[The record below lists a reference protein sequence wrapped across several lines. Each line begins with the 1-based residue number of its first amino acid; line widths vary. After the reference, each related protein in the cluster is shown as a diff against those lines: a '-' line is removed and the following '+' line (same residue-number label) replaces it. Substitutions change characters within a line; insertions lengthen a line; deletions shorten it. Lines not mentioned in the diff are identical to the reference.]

1 MNVLTSIT
9 VLGFL
14 IFFHEMGH
22 FLAAILQGIYVDGF
36 SIGFGPSV
44 IKKKYKN
51 ITYSL
56 RAFPLGGFVSFPD
69 EELNNID
76 PNDENLLKNR
86 PVIQKVIVISAGVFA
101 NLILAYTLLIV
112 NVTTIGIP
120 FDPEP
125 GILVLAIQ
133 PEKPASL
140 AGLQAGDK
148 ILKIENH
155 TLGVG
160 DQAVSALVK
169 DIQNASENP
178 ISITIDRDG
187 VLKDLTLV
195 PKNID
200 GKGTIGAQLQPNIK
214 KETKKT
220 KNILELFNYTN
231 NEFSS
236 LLVKTIQGYKGLI
249 TNFSSTAQQ
258 LSGPVKIVEIGA
270 QLSQQGGTGILL
282 FAALISINLAVLNS
296 LPLPLLDGGQLV
308 FTLIEGFRGKP
319 VPVKVQ
325 MVVTQSSFFL
335 LVGLSVLLIIRD
347 TSQLLIVQR
356 LLSQLINFKNC
367 SPSC

>member
-1 MNVLTSIT
+1 
-9 VLGFL
+9 
-14 IFFHEMGH
+14 MGH
-22 FLAAILQGIYVDGF
+22 FLAATLQGIYVDGF
-36 SIGFGPSV
+36 SIGFGPSIV
-44 IKKKYKN
+44 QKRFKN

-69 EELNNID
+69 EEINSID
-76 PNDENLLKNR
+76 PKDPNLLKNR
-86 PVIQKVIVISAGVFA
+86 PVIQRVIVISAGVFA
-101 NLILAYTLLIV
+101 NLILAYTILIV

-125 GILVLAIQ
+125 GILVLATQ
-133 PEKPASL
+133 PEKAASL

-148 ILKIENH
+148 ILKIESK
-155 TLGVG
+155 TLGAG

-169 DIQNASENP
+169 QIQNASENP
-178 ISITIDRDG
+178 ISIKIDRDG
-187 VLKDLTLV
+187 VLKDLTLI

-220 KNILELFNYTN
+220 KNIFELFEYTN

-308 FTLIEGFRGKP
+308 FTLIEGLRGKP

-335 LVGLSVLLIIRD
+335 LVGLSVLLIVRD

-356 LLSQLINFKNC
+356 LLNQ
-367 SPSC
+367 

>member
-36 SIGFGPSV
+36 SIGFGPS
-44 IKKKYKN
+44 IIQKKYKD

-76 PNDENLLKNR
+76 SKDPNLLKNR
-86 PVIQKVIVISAGVFA
+86 PIIQRAIVISAGVLA
-101 NLILAYTLLIV
+101 NLLLAYIILIINVSTL
-112 NVTTIGIP
+112 GIP

-125 GILVLAIQ
+125 GILVLATQ
-133 PEKPASL
+133 PEKAASV
-140 AGLQAGDK
+140 AGLETGDK
-148 ILKIENH
+148 IIKIESKN
-155 TLGVG
+155 LGVG
-160 DQAVSALVK
+160 DQAVSYLVK
-169 DIQNASENP
+169 EIQNSSDKA
-178 ISITIDRDG
+178 ISIEIERNG
-187 VLKDLTLV
+187 IFKNITLI
-195 PKNID
+195 PKNVD
-200 GKGTIGAQLQPNIK
+200 GKGTIGAQLQPNVS
-214 KETKKT
+214 KETKKI
-220 KNILELFNYTN
+220 KGVYELFKYTN
-231 NEFSS
+231 KEFSS

-270 QLSQQGGTGILL
+270 QLSEQGGTGILL

-308 FTLIEGFRGKP
+308 FTLIEGLRGKP

-325 MVVTQSSFFL
+325 MAVTQSSFFL

-356 LLSQLINFKNC
+356 LLNQ
-367 SPSC
+367 

>member
-36 SIGFGPSV
+36 SIGFGPS
-44 IKKKYKN
+44 IIQTKYKEV
-51 ITYSL
+51 TYSF

-76 PNDENLLKNR
+76 SKDPNLLKNR
-86 PVIQKVIVISAGVFA
+86 PIIQRVIVISAGVIA
-101 NLILAYTLLIV
+101 NLILAYTILIF
-112 NVTTIGIP
+112 NVATVGIP

-125 GILVLAIQ
+125 GILILATQ
-133 PEKPASL
+133 PDKAADL
-140 AGLQAGDK
+140 AGLEAGDK
-148 ILKIENH
+148 ILKFESSI
-155 TLGVG
+155 LGVG
-160 DQAVSALVK
+160 DQAISSLVK
-169 DIQNASENP
+169 KIQTSSENP
-178 ISITIDRDG
+178 ISIEIERNG
-187 VLKDLTLV
+187 VLKDIVLI
-195 PKNID
+195 PKNVE
-200 GKGTIGAQLQPNIK
+200 GKGTIGAQLQPNIR

-220 KNILELFNYTN
+220 KNFYEIFKYAN

-236 LLVKTIQGYKGLI
+236 LLAKTIQGYKGLI

-319 VPVKVQ
+319 VPVKIQ
-325 MVVTQSSFFL
+325 MAVTQSSFFL

-356 LLSQLINFKNC
+356 LLNQ
-367 SPSC
+367 

>member
-1 MNVLTSIT
+1 MHVI
-9 VLGFL
+9 
-14 IFFHEMGH
+14 
-22 FLAAILQGIYVDGF
+22 AAKAVA
-36 SIGFGPSV
+36 FGEAQHPSF
-44 IKKKYKN
+44 KKYVSKVVANATALSNSLKLRGINIVSDGTDTHLVLVDLRNLCITGLTAETALESVGITCNKN
-51 ITYSL
+51 
-56 RAFPLGGFVSFPD
+56 
-69 EELNNID
+69 
-76 PNDENLLKNR
+76 
-86 PVIQKVIVISAGVFA
+86 
-101 NLILAYTLLIV
+101 
-112 NVTTIGIP
+112 GIP
-120 FDPEP
+120 FDPDP
-125 GILVLAIQ
+125 GILVLATQ
-133 PEKPASL
+133 QDKAASI

-148 ILKIENH
+148 ILKIESS

-169 DIQNASENP
+169 EIQNSSENP

-220 KNILELFNYTN
+220 KNIFELFKYTN

-356 LLSQLINFKNC
+356 LLNQ
-367 SPSC
+367 

>member
-36 SIGFGPSV
+36 SLGFGPSI

-69 EELNNID
+69 EEINNID
-76 PNDENLLKNR
+76 PKDPNLLKNR
-86 PVIQKVIVISAGVFA
+86 PVIQRVIVISAGVFA
-101 NLILAYTLLIV
+101 NLILAYTILIV

-125 GILVLAIQ
+125 GILVLATQ
-133 PEKPASL
+133 PEKAASL

-148 ILKIENH
+148 ILEIESSA
-155 TLGVG
+155 LGVG
-160 DQAVSALVK
+160 DQAVSTLVK
-169 DIQNASENP
+169 EIQNSSEKP

-187 VLKDLTLV
+187 VQKDLTLV

-214 KETKKT
+214 KETQKT
-220 KNILELFNYTN
+220 KNIFELFKYTN

-308 FTLIEGFRGKP
+308 FTLIEGFSGKP
-319 VPVKVQ
+319 IPIKVQ

-356 LLSQLINFKNC
+356 LFNQ
-367 SPSC
+367 

>member
-36 SIGFGPSV
+36 SIGFGPA
-44 IKKKYKN
+44 IIQKKYKD
-51 ITYSL
+51 ITYSF

-76 PNDENLLKNR
+76 PKDPNLLKNR
-86 PVIQKVIVISAGVFA
+86 PIIQRVIVISAGVFA
-101 NLILAYTLLIV
+101 NLILAYTILIL

-125 GILVLAIQ
+125 GILVLATQ
-133 PEKPASL
+133 PDKAASI
-140 AGLQAGDK
+140 AGLQPGDK
-148 ILKIENH
+148 ILKIETRN
-155 TLGVG
+155 LGVG
-160 DQAVSALVK
+160 DQAVSNLVK
-169 DIQNASENP
+169 EIQKSSNKP
-178 ISITIDRDG
+178 ILLQIERDG
-187 VLKDLTLV
+187 VFKDLTLV

-200 GKGTIGAQLQPNIK
+200 GKGTIGAQLQPNIN

-220 KNILELFNYTN
+220 KDIFELFKYTN
-231 NEFSS
+231 NQFSS

-296 LPLPLLDGGQLV
+296 LPLPLLDGGQLL

-319 VPVKVQ
+319 VPVKLQ

-356 LLSQLINFKNC
+356 LLNQ
-367 SPSC
+367 

>member
-1 MNVLTSIT
+1 MNVLTSVT

-36 SIGFGPSV
+36 SIGFGPS
-44 IKKKYKN
+44 IIQKKYKN

-69 EELNNID
+69 EEQNNID
-76 PNDENLLKNR
+76 PADPNLLKNR
-86 PVIQKVIVISAGVFA
+86 PIFQRIIVISAGVFA
-101 NLILAYTLLIV
+101 NLILAYTILII

-120 FDPEP
+120 YDPEP
-125 GILVLAIQ
+125 GIIVLATQ
-133 PEKPASL
+133 PEKAAFN
-140 AGLQAGDK
+140 AGLEPGDK
-148 ILKIENH
+148 ILKIEGNI
-155 TLGVG
+155 LGSG
-160 DQAVSALVK
+160 DQAVSSIVK
-169 DIQNASENP
+169 VIQSSSEKPIAIKIERSGTYQDI
-178 ISITIDRDG
+178 T
-187 VLKDLTLV
+187 LT

-200 GKGTIGAQLQPNIK
+200 GKGTIGAQLQPNIRK
-214 KETKKT
+214 DTKKT
-220 KNILELFNYTN
+220 KNFKDLFIYTN

-236 LLVKTIQGYKGLI
+236 LLIKTIQGYRGLI

-258 LSGPVKIVEIGA
+258 LSGPIKIVEIGA
-270 QLSQQGGTGILL
+270 QLSEQGGNGILI

-319 VPVKVQ
+319 VPAKVQ
-325 MVVTQSSFFL
+325 IAVTQSSFFL

-356 LLSQLINFKNC
+356 LFNQ
-367 SPSC
+367 

>member
-36 SIGFGPSV
+36 SIGFGPSI
-44 IKKKYKN
+44 IKKNYRN
-51 ITYSL
+51 ITFSF

-69 EELNNID
+69 EEQNNINPDD
-76 PNDENLLKNR
+76 PNLLKNR
-86 PVIQKVIVISAGVFA
+86 PIIQKIIVISAGVFA
-101 NLILAYTLLIV
+101 NLILAYSILII

-120 FDPEP
+120 YEPEP
-125 GILVLAIQ
+125 GILVLATQ
-133 PEKPASL
+133 SEKAAFE
-140 AGLQAGDK
+140 AGLEPGDK
-148 ILKIENH
+148 ILKLENNI
-155 TLGVG
+155 LGVG
-160 DQAVSALVK
+160 DQAVSTLVK
-169 DIQNASENP
+169 EIQKSSEVP
-178 ISITIDRDG
+178 LSIEVDRAG
-187 VLKDLTLV
+187 ILKRLTLI
-195 PKNID
+195 PKNVD
-200 GKGTIGAQLQPNIK
+200 GKGTIGAQLQPNIR

-220 KNILELFNYTN
+220 KSIFEIFKYSNK
-231 NEFSS
+231 EFSS
-236 LLVKTIQGYKGLI
+236 LLIKTIQGYKGLV

-270 QLSQQGGTGILL
+270 QLSEQGGTGILL

-296 LPLPLLDGGQLV
+296 LPLPLLDGGQLL

-325 MVVTQSSFFL
+325 MAVTQSSFFL

-356 LLSQLINFKNC
+356 LLNQ
-367 SPSC
+367 

>member
-36 SIGFGPSV
+36 SIGFGPSI

-51 ITYSL
+51 ITYSF

-69 EELNNID
+69 EEINNID
-76 PNDENLLKNR
+76 PKDPNLLKNR
-86 PVIQKVIVISAGVFA
+86 PIIQRVIVISAGVFA
-101 NLILAYTLLIV
+101 NLILAYTILVL

-125 GILVLAIQ
+125 GILVLATQ
-133 PEKPASL
+133 PDKAASI

-148 ILKIENH
+148 IIKIETNP
-155 TLGVG
+155 LGIG
-160 DQAVSALVK
+160 DQAVSTLVEN
-169 DIQNASENP
+169 IQNSSEKP
-178 ISITIDRDG
+178 ISLEIDRDG
-187 VLKDLTLV
+187 VFKEITLV
-195 PKNID
+195 PKNIN
-200 GKGTIGAQLQPNIK
+200 GKGTIGAQLQPNLR

-220 KNILELFNYTN
+220 KNFFEIIKYSN
-231 NEFSS
+231 NEFTS
-236 LLVKTIQGYKGLI
+236 LLIKTIQGYKGLI
-249 TNFSSTAQQ
+249 TNFASTAQQ

-270 QLSQQGGTGILL
+270 QLSEQGGTGILL

-325 MVVTQSSFFL
+325 MAVTQSSFFL

-356 LLSQLINFKNC
+356 LLNQ
-367 SPSC
+367 

>member
-36 SIGFGPSV
+36 SIGFGPS
-44 IKKKYKN
+44 IIQKKYKD
-51 ITYSL
+51 ITYSF

-76 PNDENLLKNR
+76 PKDPNLLKNR
-86 PVIQKVIVISAGVFA
+86 PIIQRVIVICAGVFA
-101 NLILAYTLLIV
+101 NLILAYVILII
-112 NVTTIGIP
+112 NLTTVGIP
-120 FDPEP
+120 FDPDP
-125 GILVLAIQ
+125 GILVLATQ
-133 PEKPASL
+133 PDKAAFL
-140 AGLQAGDK
+140 AGLEPGDK
-148 ILKIENH
+148 ILKVGTS
-155 TLGVG
+155 TLEIG
-160 DQAVSALVK
+160 DQAVSTLVK
-169 DIQNASENP
+169 KIQNSPGNP
-178 ISITIDRDG
+178 VSISIERDG
-187 VLKDLTLV
+187 VFKDLTLI
-195 PKNID
+195 PNNIN
-200 GKGTIGAQLQPNIK
+200 GKGTIGAQLQPNVR

-220 KNILELFNYTN
+220 KNLYELLTFTN
-231 NEFSS
+231 SEFSS
-236 LLVKTIQGYKGLI
+236 LLVKTIQGYRGLI

-319 VPVKVQ
+319 VPVKIQ
-325 MVVTQSSFFL
+325 TVVTQSSFFL

-356 LLSQLINFKNC
+356 LFNQ
-367 SPSC
+367 

>member
-22 FLAAILQGIYVDGF
+22 FLAAIIQGIYVDGF
-36 SIGFGPSV
+36 SIGFVPS
-44 IKKKYKN
+44 IIQKKYKS

-76 PNDENLLKNR
+76 PKDPNLLKNR
-86 PVIQKVIVISAGVFA
+86 PILQRIIVISAGVIA
-101 NLILAYTLLIV
+101 NLMLAYTILII
-112 NVTTIGIP
+112 NVASLGIP
-120 FDPEP
+120 FDPDP
-125 GILVLAIQ
+125 GILVLATQ
-133 PEKPASL
+133 PEKAAYL
-140 AGLQAGDK
+140 AGLESGDK
-148 ILKIENH
+148 IIKIESR

-160 DQAVSALVK
+160 DQAVSTLVK
-169 DIQNASENP
+169 EIQKSSEKP
-178 ISITIDRDG
+178 ISIQIERNG
-187 VLKDLTLV
+187 VFKDLILI

-200 GKGTIGAQLQPNIK
+200 GKGTIGAQLQPNIR

-220 KNILELFNYTN
+220 KSISELFKYTN
-231 NEFSS
+231 KEFTS
-236 LLVKTIQGYKGLI
+236 LLGKTIQGYKGLI
-249 TNFSSTAQQ
+249 TNFASTAQQ

-270 QLSQQGGTGILL
+270 QLSEQGGTGILL

-308 FTLIEGFRGKP
+308 FTLIEGLRGKP
-319 VPVKVQ
+319 VPMKVQ
-325 MVVTQSSFFL
+325 IAVTQSSFFL

-356 LLSQLINFKNC
+356 LLNQ
-367 SPSC
+367 

>member
-36 SIGFGPSV
+36 SIGFGPS
-44 IKKKYKN
+44 IIQKKYKD

-76 PNDENLLKNR
+76 SKDPNLLKNR
-86 PVIQKVIVISAGVFA
+86 PIIQRAIVISAGVLA
-101 NLILAYTLLIV
+101 NLLLAYIILIINVSTL
-112 NVTTIGIP
+112 GIP

-125 GILVLAIQ
+125 GILVLATQ
-133 PEKPASL
+133 PEKAASV
-140 AGLQAGDK
+140 AGLETGDK
-148 ILKIENH
+148 IIKIESKN
-155 TLGVG
+155 LGVG
-160 DQAVSALVK
+160 DQAVSYLVK
-169 DIQNASENP
+169 EVQKSSDKP
-178 ISITIDRDG
+178 ISIEIERNG
-187 VLKDLTLV
+187 IFKNITLI
-195 PKNID
+195 PKNVD
-200 GKGTIGAQLQPNIK
+200 GKGTIGAQLQPNVS
-214 KETKKT
+214 KETKKI
-220 KNILELFNYTN
+220 KGVYELFKYTN
-231 NEFSS
+231 KEFSS

-270 QLSQQGGTGILL
+270 QLSEQGGTGILL

-308 FTLIEGFRGKP
+308 FTLIEGLRGKP

-325 MVVTQSSFFL
+325 MAVTQSSFFL

-356 LLSQLINFKNC
+356 LLNQ
-367 SPSC
+367 

>member
-36 SIGFGPSV
+36 SIGFGPS
-44 IKKKYKN
+44 ILQKKYKD
-51 ITYSL
+51 ITYSF

-69 EELNNID
+69 EEQKNID
-76 PNDENLLKNR
+76 PKDPNLLKNR
-86 PVIQKVIVISAGVFA
+86 PIIQRVIVISAGVFA
-101 NLILAYTLLIV
+101 NLFLAYTILII

-120 FDPEP
+120 YDPEP
-125 GILVLAIQ
+125 GILVLATQ
-133 PEKPASL
+133 PEKAAFK
-140 AGLQAGDK
+140 AGLEAGDK
-148 ILKIENH
+148 ILKIDGDV
-155 TLGVG
+155 LGVG
-160 DQAVSALVK
+160 DQAVSSLVRK
-169 DIQNASENP
+169 IQSSSEES
-178 ISITIDRDG
+178 ISIEVERANSYQN
-187 VLKDLTLV
+187 LTLIPQNV
-195 PKNID
+195 D

-220 KNILELFNYTN
+220 KNINELFQYTN
-231 NEFSS
+231 KEFSS
-236 LLVKTIQGYKGLI
+236 LLIKTIQGYKGLV

-270 QLSQQGGTGILL
+270 QLSEQGGTGILL

-308 FTLIEGFRGKP
+308 FTLIEGLRGKP
-319 VPVKVQ
+319 VPVKIQ
-325 MVVTQSSFFL
+325 MAVTQSSFFL

-356 LLSQLINFKNC
+356 LLNQ
-367 SPSC
+367 

>member
-36 SIGFGPSV
+36 SIGFGPA
-44 IKKKYKN
+44 IIQKKYKG
-51 ITYSL
+51 ITYSF

-76 PNDENLLKNR
+76 PKDANLLKNR
-86 PVIQKVIVISAGVFA
+86 PIYQRVIVISAGVFA
-101 NLILAYTLLIV
+101 NLILSYLILIL
-112 NVTTIGIP
+112 NVSSLGIP
-120 FDPEP
+120 YDPEP
-125 GILVLAIQ
+125 GILVLATQ
-133 PEKPASL
+133 PEKAASM
-140 AGLQAGDK
+140 AGLEPGD
-148 ILKIENH
+148 IIIEIEKR

-160 DQAVSALVK
+160 DQAVSTLVK
-169 DIQNASENP
+169 EIQNSSDEP
-178 ISITIDRDG
+178 ISIKIERDG
-187 VLKDLTLV
+187 SFKDLTLV

-200 GKGTIGAQLQPNIK
+200 GKGTIGAQLQPNIR

-220 KNILELFNYTN
+220 KNVFEIFKYTN

-356 LLSQLINFKNC
+356 LLNQ
-367 SPSC
+367 

>member
-36 SIGFGPSV
+36 SIGFGPSI
-44 IKKKYKN
+44 IKKKYKD
-51 ITYSL
+51 ITYSF

-76 PNDENLLKNR
+76 PKDPNLLKNR
-86 PVIQKVIVISAGVFA
+86 PIIQRVIVISAGVFA
-101 NLILAYTLLIV
+101 NLFLAYIILIL
-112 NVTTIGIP
+112 NVTTVGIP

-125 GILVLAIQ
+125 GILVLATQ
-133 PEKPASL
+133 PEKAASL
-140 AGLQAGDK
+140 AGLEPGDK
-148 ILKIENH
+148 ILKVETS
-155 TLGVG
+155 TLGIG
-160 DQAVSALVK
+160 DQAVSTLVK
-169 DIQNASENP
+169 KIQNSSEEP
-178 ISITIDRDG
+178 ISIKIERDG
-187 VLKDLTLV
+187 VYKNLILV
-195 PKNID
+195 PRNVD
-200 GKGTIGAQLQPNIK
+200 GKGTIGAQLQPNVR

-220 KNILELFNYTN
+220 KNVYEIFKYIN

-356 LLSQLINFKNC
+356 LLNQ
-367 SPSC
+367 

>member
-36 SIGFGPSV
+36 SIGFGPSI
-44 IKKKYKN
+44 IKKKYKD
-51 ITYSL
+51 ITYSF

-69 EELNNID
+69 EEINNID
-76 PNDENLLKNR
+76 PKDPNLLKNR
-86 PVIQKVIVISAGVFA
+86 PIFQRVIVISAGVFA
-101 NLILAYTLLIV
+101 NLILAYIILII

-125 GILVLAIQ
+125 GILVLATQ
-133 PEKPASL
+133 PEKAAAL
-140 AGLQAGDK
+140 AGLEPGDK
-148 ILKIENH
+148 ILKIESN

-160 DQAVSALVK
+160 DQAVSTLVK
-169 DIQNASENP
+169 KIQNSSEKP
-178 ISITIDRDG
+178 ISIEIESDG
-187 VLKDLTLV
+187 VFKQITLT
-195 PKNID
+195 PKNVD
-200 GKGTIGAQLQPNIK
+200 GKGTIGAQLQPNIR

-220 KNILELFNYTN
+220 KNIYQLFKYTN

-236 LLVKTIQGYKGLI
+236 LLIKTIQGYKGLI

-270 QLSQQGGTGILL
+270 QLSEQGGTGILL

-296 LPLPLLDGGQLV
+296 LPLPLLDGGQLL
-308 FTLIEGFRGKP
+308 FTLIEGLRGEP

-325 MVVTQSSFFL
+325 MAVTQSSFFL

-356 LLSQLINFKNC
+356 LLNQ
-367 SPSC
+367 

>member
-36 SIGFGPSV
+36 SIGFGPS
-44 IKKKYKN
+44 IIQKRYKD
-51 ITYSL
+51 ITFSL

-69 EELNNID
+69 EEINNID
-76 PNDENLLKNR
+76 PNDPNLLKNR
-86 PVIQKVIVISAGVFA
+86 PVIQRVIVISAGVFA
-101 NLILAYTLLIV
+101 NLILAYTILIL

-120 FDPEP
+120 YDPDP
-125 GILVLAIQ
+125 GILVLATQ
-133 PEKPASL
+133 PEKAASI

-148 ILKIENH
+148 ILKIESS

-160 DQAVSALVK
+160 DLAVATLVK
-169 DIQNASENP
+169 EIQSSSGKP
-178 ISITIDRDG
+178 VSITIDRNG

-195 PKNID
+195 PKNFD

-214 KETKKT
+214 KQTKKT
-220 KNILELFNYTN
+220 KNIFQIFKYANK
-231 NEFSS
+231 EFSS

-356 LLSQLINFKNC
+356 LLNQ
-367 SPSC
+367 

>member
-36 SIGFGPSV
+36 SIGFGPS
-44 IKKKYKN
+44 IIQTKYKG
-51 ITYSL
+51 ITYSF

-69 EELNNID
+69 EELNDID
-76 PNDENLLKNR
+76 PKDPNLLKNR
-86 PVIQKVIVISAGVFA
+86 PIFQRIIVISAGVFA
-101 NLILAYTLLIV
+101 NLLLAYTILII
-112 NVTTIGIP
+112 NVSSIGIP
-120 FDPEP
+120 YDPEP
-125 GILVLAIQ
+125 GILVLATQ
-133 PEKPASL
+133 PEKAASI
-140 AGLQAGDK
+140 AGLEPGDK
-148 ILKIENH
+148 ILEIETKTLGIGDLAVSTLVKKIQNSSDDPILIKIE
-155 TLGVG
+155 
-160 DQAVSALVK
+160 
-169 DIQNASENP
+169 
-178 ISITIDRDG
+178 RDG
-187 VLKDLTLV
+187 ILKDLTLV
-195 PKNID
+195 PKNVD
-200 GKGTIGAQLQPNIK
+200 GKGTIGAQLQPNIR

-220 KNILELFNYTN
+220 KNIYELFKYTN

-296 LPLPLLDGGQLV
+296 LPLPLLDGGQLI

-319 VPVKVQ
+319 VPIKVQ

-356 LLSQLINFKNC
+356 FLNQ
-367 SPSC
+367 

>member
-22 FLAAILQGIYVDGF
+22 FLAAIFQGIYVDGF
-36 SIGFGPSV
+36 SIGFGPA
-44 IKKKYKN
+44 IIQKKYRN

-69 EELNNID
+69 EELNDID
-76 PNDENLLKNR
+76 TKDPNLLKNR
-86 PVIQKVIVISAGVFA
+86 PIIQRVIVISAGVFA
-101 NLILAYTLLIV
+101 NLILAYTILIL
-112 NVTTIGIP
+112 NVTTVGIP

-125 GILVLAIQ
+125 GILVMATQ
-133 PEKPASL
+133 PDNAAST

-148 ILKIENH
+148 IIKIEANN
-155 TLGVG
+155 LGVG
-160 DQAVSALVK
+160 DQAVSTLVK
-169 DIQNASENP
+169 EIQTSSEKP
-178 ISITIDRDG
+178 ISLKIERNGVFKEIT
-187 VLKDLTLV
+187 LT
-195 PKNID
+195 PKNVN
-200 GKGTIGAQLQPNIK
+200 GKGTIGAQLQPNIR

-220 KNILELFNYTN
+220 KNVYELFKYSN
-231 NEFSS
+231 NEFLT

-270 QLSQQGGTGILL
+270 QLSEQGGTGILI

-319 VPVKVQ
+319 VPVKIQ
-325 MVVTQSSFFL
+325 MAVTQSSFFL

-356 LLSQLINFKNC
+356 LLNQ
-367 SPSC
+367 